1 MAAQNTGKALCS
13 VFALLSSSGKVGVE
27 NRTLDFTFPVK
38 LSKIRTFVC
47 ASRPLKGAKSPG
59 RFEGKHPG
67 LRYVME

>member
-1 MAAQNTGKALCS
+1 MAAQNAGKALCG

-47 ASRPLKGAKSPG
+47 ASRPLMGAKKG
-59 RFEGKHPG
+59 CFTERKAAFQT
-67 LRYVME
+67 L